1 MDTTRLK
8 DFFTGLQS
16 RIVGELEAFDGQ
28 PFRTDSWELSRKLD
42 STKIIASRTKGPSQ
56 PSGR

>member
-1 MDTTRLK
+1 MDTTHLK

-28 PFRTDSWELSRKLD
+28 PFTPIPGSARKAAA
-42 STKIIASRTKGPSQ
+42 ASRG
-56 PSGR
+56 